1 VADGEGTT
9 DADGGAE
16 GDGPGDW
23 LAGGA
28 SAQAPIAVA
37 AIARNMLRTSWV
49 RIGQLTWLSAVG
61 SVSAMIRA
69 MSEVREPAAQA
80 VTGRV
85 SARRLGVTDAH
96 DHLFLRS
103 PALRGQELDD
113 PARVAAEVE
122 DAAATGV
129 RTIVEATPIGLG
141 RRPDLMRQLSEA
153 TGVTVIGAT
162 GFHRDAHYPADHWV
176 YDAGE
181 VLLLERLLADIEQG
195 MHPADWLDPALPL
208 DAARAG
214 VIKVGAS
221 YQRITQAER
230 RRLSAAAEASR
241 RTGVPIL
248 AHTEIGTMG
257 DEIVDLVEGAGVPAN
272 QVILAHLDRNPDP
285 EVHVGLARR
294 GVFLEYDT
302 IGRIKYRPDIVLLE
316 LIEAIIRAGHGN
328 RILLGLD
335 LGQRDYFRSYDGGP
349 GMRYLM
355 TRFVPRLE
363 RAIGPLE
370 TRRIL
375 VDNPAHA
382 FALREPHA

>member
-1 VADGEGTT
+1 
-9 DADGGAE
+9 
-16 GDGPGDW
+16 
-23 LAGGA
+23 
-28 SAQAPIAVA
+28 
-37 AIARNMLRTSWV
+37 
-49 RIGQLTWLSAVG
+49 
-61 SVSAMIRA
+61 
-69 MSEVREPAAQA
+69 MSEDREPVVQA

-85 SARRLGVTDAH
+85 SVQRLGVTDAH

-103 PALRGQELDD
+103 PALGGQELDD
-113 PARVAAEVE
+113 PAKVAAEVE

-129 RTIVEATPIGLG
+129 HTIVEATPIGLG

-162 GFHRDAHYPADHWV
+162 GFHRDAHYPAGHWV
-176 YDAGE
+176 YEASPG
-181 VLLLERLLADIEQG
+181 LLLERLLADLEQG

-208 DAARAG
+208 DEARAG
-214 VIKVGAS
+214 LIKVGAS
-221 YQRITQAER
+221 YQRITRAER
-230 RRLSAAAEASR
+230 QRLSAAAEASR
-241 RTGVPIL
+241 QTGTPIL

-257 DEIVDLVEGAGVPAN
+257 DEIVELIEGAGVPAN
-272 QVILAHLDRNPDP
+272 QIILAHLDRNPDP

-302 IGRIKYRPDIVLLE
+302 IGRIKYRPEIVLLE
-316 LIEAIIRAGHGN
+316 LIEAVIRAGHGD

-335 LGQRDYFRSYDGGP
+335 LGQHDYFRSYDGGP

-355 TRFVPRLE
+355 TSFVPRLE

-382 FALREPHA
+382 YALREPHD